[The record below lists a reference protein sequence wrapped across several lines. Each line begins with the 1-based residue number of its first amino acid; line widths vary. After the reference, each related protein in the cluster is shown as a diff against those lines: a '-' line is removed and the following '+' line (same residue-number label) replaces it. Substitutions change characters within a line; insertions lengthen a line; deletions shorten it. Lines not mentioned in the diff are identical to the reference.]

1 LENYLKEE
9 FNYNSKDED
18 ILVTF
23 NAWKKESETYHNS
36 LLTKQKHA
44 FQYYIGNQTDKD
56 QIPAYLSNTVENRIY
71 EGVETLVPIATSNA
85 HQFQVIPSDSEND
98 LARTRALNWQK
109 FLSRKYET
117 LNIQEK
123 LEDAVRFMLIMRF
136 GVLRYDWDD
145 EYDDICV
152 ESIDPRQILIPKMRI
167 KPKYLPYVMQVHKYS
182 YTDVEEKFP
191 GFNLDKLSQGN
202 SLIDVG
208 EERVE
213 SKKGYQFFEIWTKD
227 TRVFIHNQ
235 EVVKKEQNPYF
246 DYDGKK
252 VRRYDAERQKIIKEL
267 KFKNHLD
274 VPEMPFIFLAPF
286 NIGDGSVPELS
297 LVEITMPIADA
308 INVQKRAIINNLKQM
323 GNSRAIADS
332 EAITQEE
339 ADNLTNEPGI
349 VIRGKGLAS
358 ENRIRFEPG
367 TPIPNTHFANLQHSE
382 AVFDN
387 IFGVHSATRGQ
398 AQAKTLGQDILSRQ
412 QDFTRIDTITRILN
426 RGMDQLVNGIVQLY
440 KMFSDGS
447 QVVKVLGE

>member
-1 LENYLKEE
+1 MENYLKEE

-308 INVQKRAIINNLKQM
+308 INVQKRAIINNLKQ
-323 GNSRAIADS
+323 IK
-332 EAITQEE
+332 Q
-339 ADNLTNEPGI
+339 
-349 VIRGKGLAS
+349 
-358 ENRIRFEPG
+358 
-367 TPIPNTHFANLQHSE
+367 
-382 AVFDN
+382 
-387 IFGVHSATRGQ
+387 
-398 AQAKTLGQDILSRQ
+398 
-412 QDFTRIDTITRILN
+412 
-426 RGMDQLVNGIVQLY
+426 
-440 KMFSDGS
+440 
-447 QVVKVLGE
+447 